1 MSLTHQAVHVFPLP
15 VSRAGAESSAVRRV
29 LVFVAVSFVALFVAV
44 PVAAVFAEGLRRG
57 AGAYFAALGQ
67 PETLSALW
75 LTGVT
80 TVSAVL
86 ANLVFGLAAA
96 WAVSKFAF
104 RGKNLLLTLID
115 VPLAVSPVV
124 AGLVFVLLY
133 GKQGWLGPILSEH
146 GLKVI
151 FAPPG
156 IILATI
162 FVTFP
167 LIVREL
173 VPVMEACGTEQE
185 EAALLLGATG
195 WQVFWKVTL
204 PNVKWGIVYGVILC
218 SARAMGEF
226 GAVSVVSGHIRGV
239 TNTLPLHVEILY
251 NEYQFQAAFAVA
263 SVLTILSLL
272 AVASRHVAEWRAN
285 SAGTSRKDR

>member
-1 MSLTHQAVHVFPLP
+1 MSLSHQAVHVFPLP

-57 AGAYFAALGQ
+57 AGAYFAALRQ

-86 ANLVFGLAAA
+86 ANLLFGLAAA

-104 RGKNLLLTLID
+104 RGKNLLLTLMD
-115 VPLAVSPVV
+115 LPLAVSPVV

-133 GKQGWLGPILSEH
+133 GKQGWFGPILSEH

-167 LIVREL
+167 LVVREL

-195 WQVFWKVTL
+195 WQVFWRVTL

-251 NEYQFQAAFAVA
+251 NEYQFQAAFAAA

-272 AVASRHVAEWRAN
+272 AVASRHVAEWRAK
-285 SAGTSRKDR
+285 SAETSRKDR